1 MRQGE
6 EKETPCARKRK
17 RNGRRTGEGE
27 RQKKKDNIVKTL
39 NKNARRV
46 AKAEGE
52 DGWMGRWR
60 KMVGGV

>member
-1 MRQGE
+1 MHESAKEMGDE
-6 EKETPCARKRK
+6 LAKEKGKR
-17 RNGRRTGEGE
+17 
-27 RQKKKDNIVKTL
+27 KKKDNIVKTL